1 MTEKTVTS
9 SLSLTA
15 NFHKF
20 SLGYA
25 ATFVMLG
32 MRGHVVLIKA
42 ILQKWSMTADKN
54 TGNRCQLPTEAF
66 NEMHK

>member
-32 MRGHVVLIKA
+32 MRGQVALIKA
-42 ILQKWSMTADKN
+42 ILQK
-54 TGNRCQLPTEAF
+54 
-66 NEMHK
+66 

>member
-20 SLGYA
+20 SLGD

-42 ILQKWSMTADKN
+42 ILQK
-54 TGNRCQLPTEAF
+54 
-66 NEMHK
+66 